1 MSIINNYLKTT
12 YRMGKKRVGFSAINL
27 IGLTMGIAFLTVVYK
42 ILEAA
47 LTNPAHVL
55 RDE

>member
-1 MSIINNYLKTT
+1 MAGII
-12 YRMGKKRVGFSAINL
+12 
-27 IGLTMGIAFLTVVYK
+27 TMGIAFITVVYK